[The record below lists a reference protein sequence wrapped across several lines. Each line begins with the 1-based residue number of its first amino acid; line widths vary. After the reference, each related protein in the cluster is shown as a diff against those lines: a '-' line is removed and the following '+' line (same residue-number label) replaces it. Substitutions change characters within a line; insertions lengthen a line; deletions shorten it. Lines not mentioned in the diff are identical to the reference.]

1 MREWKSYGSSW
12 ATGRLID
19 IINIYD
25 LKEENLAE
33 ALSFLR
39 KKKYK
44 NSKTVKTSTCTL
56 KSTRRLLLMQFLQFF
71 ELHRII
77 TLTIMVKTLRQR
89 RLRQLAPR

>member
-44 NSKTVKTSTCTL
+44 NSKTK
-56 KSTRRLLLMQFLQFF
+56 K
-71 ELHRII
+71 
-77 TLTIMVKTLRQR
+77 
-89 RLRQLAPR
+89 